1 VTDRC
6 CEKPGCSLPCT
17 ICPACEQCFCW
28 QHLRSSSCE
37 ACQRLVAQ
45 RSFKHRLGR
54 LVSIGLS
61 VLLCGLLFLLLP
73 RDEDGIIIQLVILL
87 LVCGALLIWLGL
99 LAHTRRSK
107 DGLSPMCR

>member
-1 VTDRC
+1 MTECC
-6 CEKPGCSLPCT
+6 CEAPGCSLPGT

-37 ACQRLVAQ
+37 TCRKLLSQG
-45 RSFKHRLGR
+45 SFEDRLGR

-73 RDEDGIIIQLVILL
+73 HDADGIIIQLAITLLVGGSLL
-87 LVCGALLIWLGL
+87 LWLGL
-99 LAHTRRSK
+99 LARI
-107 DGLSPMCR
+107 

>member
-1 VTDRC
+1 MTECC
-6 CEKPGCSLPCT
+6 CEVPGCSLPGT

-37 ACQRLVAQ
+37 TCHRLISQ
-45 RSFKHRLGR
+45 RSFEHRLGR

-73 RDEDGIIIQLVILL
+73 RDADGIIIQLAITLLVGGSLL
-87 LVCGALLIWLGL
+87 LWLGL
-99 LAHTRRSK
+99 LARI
-107 DGLSPMCR
+107 